1 MFLKFPSRSQDLHI
15 PVPYKL
21 SHLMKEVSWCVCI
34 SSLLQSCSPPQ
45 RPSSRRQSSRRTEE
59 WESPA
64 SFYLGQCFTS
74 VATYLPLAWFYFLC
88 CFSPLSLPCF
98 SKQAS
103 VEKAAWGTVLGI
115 GHMAGTCAL
124 RVIPVACY
132 SAWYGGSYCLHV
144 SSSQWG
150 STLASQVDSSL
161 P

>member
-1 MFLKFPSRSQDLHI
+1 MHI

-34 SSLLQSCSPPQ
+34 SSLLQSCLLPHDPHPVGSLPEGL
-45 RPSSRRQSSRRTEE
+45 RERGSF
-59 WESPA
+59 A

-132 SAWYGGSYCLHV
+132 SARCGGGYCIHM

>member
-1 MFLKFPSRSQDLHI
+1 MHI

-34 SSLLQSCSPPQ
+34 SSLLQSCLLPHDPHPVGSLPEGL
-45 RPSSRRQSSRRTEE
+45 RERGSF
-59 WESPA
+59 A

-98 SKQAS
+98 SKQAR

-132 SAWYGGSYCLHV
+132 SARCGGGYCIHM

-150 STLASQVDSSL
+150 LTLASQVDSSL